1 MTKYTSRGY
10 HLLHDPRE
18 NRGTAFT
25 EEEREEL
32 GLRGLLPPR
41 VATQDEQVAR
51 LMENYRR
58 QTTDIGRYA
67 YLTALQDRNERLFF
81 RVVIDNIEEMMP
93 IIYTPTVGAA
103 TQRFGHLFRHARG
116 IYINPHD
123 RGRVAEV
130 LRNWVTDDVAV
141 IVVTDGERILGLGDL
156 GANGMGIPIGKLSLY
171 TACAGVDPARCLPV
185 TLDVG
190 TNNEN
195 LRSDPLYLGLHMPRV
210 GRDVYDEL
218 VDEFVEAVGEV
229 FPDALLQFEDF
240 LTPNAFRLLE
250 TYRDRILCFNDDI
263 QGTAA
268 VALGGLYAATRITG
282 TPLSG
287 MKILFAGAG
296 SAAVGIADLIVRA
309 MVEDGLDPDEACRRC
324 WFMDSTG
331 LVVAERTDLA
341 EHKLPYAHEAEGMTG
356 LLEAVEHLK
365 PHALIGATAQG
376 GTFTRDIVRAMADAH
391 ERPIV
396 FALSNPTANA
406 ECTAAE
412 AYEWS
417 EGRAVFA
424 SGSPF
429 PPYEMDGR
437 RFVPGQGNNVYIFPA
452 IGLASIAV
460 RPTRITDE
468 MFLAAARALAGQVTA
483 ESLAEGSIY
492 PPLRDIREVSVA
504 IAVAVARVAYG
515 AGLARLPRRDDLER
529 QVRSHIYSVAY
540 D

>member
-1 MTKYTSRGY
+1 MKKYTSRGY

-25 EEEREEL
+25 EEEREQL

-58 QTTDIGRYA
+58 QTTDIDRYA

-81 RVVIDNIEEMMP
+81 RVVTDNIEEMMP

-103 TQRFGHLFRHARG
+103 TQQFGHLFRHARG

-123 RGRVAEV
+123 RGRIADV

-171 TACAGVDPARCLPV
+171 TACAGVDPTRCLPI

-190 TNNEN
+190 TNNED

-210 GRDVYDEL
+210 GRDVYDDL
-218 VDEFVEAVGEV
+218 IDEFVEAVAEV

-240 LTPNAFRLLE
+240 LTPNAFRLLDR
-250 TYRDRILCFNDDI
+250 YRDRILCFNDDI

-268 VALGGLYAATRITG
+268 VALGGLLAATRITEV
-282 TPLSG
+282 PLSE
-287 MKILFAGAG
+287 MTILFAGAG
-296 SAAVGIADLIVRA
+296 SAAVGIADLIVQA
-309 MVEDGLDPDEACRRC
+309 MVEDGLESEEARRRC
-324 WFMDSTG
+324 WFVDSTG
-331 LVVAERTDLA
+331 LVVAERDDLA

-356 LLEAVEHLK
+356 LQEAVEHLK

-376 GTFTRDIVRAMADAH
+376 GTFTRDIV
-391 ERPIV
+391 E
-396 FALSNPTANA
+396 
-406 ECTAAE
+406 AE

-429 PPYEMDGR
+429 PAYETDDGSR
-437 RFVPGQGNNVYIFPA
+437 LVPGQGNNVYIFPA
-452 IGLASIAV
+452 MGLASVAT

-468 MFLAAARALAGQVTA
+468 MFLAAARALANEVTA
-483 ESLAEGSIY
+483 ASLEEGSIY
-492 PPLRDIREVSVA
+492 PPLRDIREVSIAIA
-504 IAVAVARVAYG
+504 IAVAEVAYDQN
-515 AGLARLPRRDDLER
+515 LAREPRQDDLEA
-529 QVRSHIYSVAY
+529 QIRSQIYSVAY

>member
-1 MTKYTSRGY
+1 MKYTSRGY
-10 HLLHDPRE
+10 YLLHDPRE

-25 EEEREEL
+25 EEERDQL

-58 QTTDIGRYA
+58 YTNDLDRYA
-67 YLTALQDRNERLFF
+67 YLTALQDRNEKLFY
-81 RVVIDNIEEMMP
+81 RAVTDHIEEMMP

-116 IYINPHD
+116 IYINPND
-123 RGRVAEV
+123 RGRVADL
-130 LRNWVTDDVAV
+130 LRNWVTTDVAV

-171 TACAGVDPARCLPV
+171 TACAGVDPRRCLPI

-190 TNNEN
+190 TNNET

-218 VDEFVEAVGEV
+218 LEEFVEAVQEV
-229 FPDALLQFEDF
+229 FPQALIQFEDF
-240 LTPNAFRLLE
+240 LTPNAFRLLHR
-250 TYRDRILCFNDDI
+250 YRDRVLCFNDDI

-268 VALGGLYAATRITG
+268 VALGGLLAATRITKL
-282 TPLSG
+282 PLAE
-287 MKILFAGAG
+287 MTLLFAGAG
-296 SAAVGIADLIVRA
+296 SAAVGIADLIVQA
-309 MVEDGLDPDEACRRC
+309 MVEDGLDADTARGRC
-324 WFMDSTG
+324 WFVDSQG
-331 LVVAERTDLA
+331 LVVASRDGLA
-341 EHKLPYAHEAEGMTG
+341 EHKLPYAHDAEGETG
-356 LLEAVEHLK
+356 LLEAVERLK

-376 GTFTRDIVRAMADAH
+376 GTFTRDIVEAMTHAH
-391 ERPIV
+391 AKPIV

-429 PPYEMDGR
+429 PPYEMDDGSR
-437 RFVPGQGNNVYIFPA
+437 LVPGQGNNVYIFPA
-452 IGLASIAV
+452 IGLASVAV

-468 MFLAAARALAGQVTA
+468 MFLAAARALAGEVT
-483 ESLAEGSIY
+483 ESSLDEGSIY
-492 PPLRDIREVSVA
+492 PPLPDIREVSVA
-504 IAVAVARVAYG
+504 IAVDVAEVAYDQ
-515 AGLARLPRRDDLER
+515 GLAREPRPEDLEAH
-529 QVRSHIYSVAY
+529 VRSQVYSVAY